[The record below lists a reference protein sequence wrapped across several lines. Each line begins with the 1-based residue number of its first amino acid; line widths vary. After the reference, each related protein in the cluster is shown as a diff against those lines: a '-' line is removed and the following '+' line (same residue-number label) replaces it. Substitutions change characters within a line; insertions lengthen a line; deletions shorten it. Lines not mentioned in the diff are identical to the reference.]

1 MNKIVKT
8 ILGLI
13 IDDWW
18 LAIGIL
24 LSILLTSIA
33 LKFQMSPFAAS
44 WLLFTLIIV
53 TLILSLTMEFRK
65 KANR

>member
-1 MNKIVKT
+1 MKTVLQT

-24 LSILLTSIA
+24 LSITVTSIFIYNNFSSAAGAWLLAILTLLT
-33 LKFQMSPFAAS
+33 LP
-44 WLLFTLIIV
+44 
-53 TLILSLTMEFRK
+53 LSLVMEYRK
-65 KANR
+65 KMR